1 MGEEEGEEE
10 EKEEEGVGRRK
21 GGGKKRKG
29 KKKVKKNKL
38 EGCAESQG
46 RPQTLRQ
53 RQPRCPRR
61 GPGPESSKG
70 EGGGR
75 VGVGGLRGG
84 GCSARLP
91 PPNPAAPAVRADAL
105 RSAPLCPTAV
115 LTELAPI
122 PPIHWGVG
130 LAG

>member
-29 KKKVKKNKL
+29 KKKLKKIN
-38 EGCAESQG
+38 
-46 RPQTLRQ
+46 
-53 RQPRCPRR
+53 
-61 GPGPESSKG
+61 SKG
-70 EGGGR
+70 VR
-75 VGVGGLRGG
+75 RARGGLRHCVSGSRAALAVG
-84 GCSARLP
+84 RARRARKGRWGEGWGRGAARWGLLCPPP